1 MIGLKQTATWNGDN
15 DTDTRHVTTST
26 QKTSKSADIKRSV
39 TVTKCR
45 WDTSTDLIYAPNG
58 KINLKE
64 QQSHIR
70 DIISKTITALLRS
83 LVLQDA
89 YPEGNKGTD
98 ELQGHTGLFAKEVAE
113 ELGYKM
119 VADRIANDHKYRD
132 GFTRIVRQSLT

>member
-1 MIGLKQTATWNGDN
+1 VIGLKQTATWNGDN

-98 ELQGHTGLFAKEVAE
+98 ELQGHTGLFAKEAAE